1 MARVIQTL
9 NEGAKKSAT
18 HISVFIL
25 KVASAFMV
33 ALTVTLIFQEMI
45 GFSTFSFVLI
55 CMTFL
60 LGLIKMMN
68 PWGISAVLVF
78 DLICILTALLLRM
91 YILVAPG
98 G

>member
-25 KVASAFMV
+25 KVFSALMV
-33 ALTVTLIFQEMI
+33 SLTVTLIFQEMI
-45 GFSTFSFVLI
+45 GFATFSFVLVSVT
-55 CMTFL
+55 MM
-60 LGLIKMMN
+60 LGLLKIMN
-68 PWGISAVLVF
+68 PWSLASVLVF
-78 DLICILTALLLRM
+78 DLICILIGLLLRM
-91 YILVAPG
+91 YILIAPG